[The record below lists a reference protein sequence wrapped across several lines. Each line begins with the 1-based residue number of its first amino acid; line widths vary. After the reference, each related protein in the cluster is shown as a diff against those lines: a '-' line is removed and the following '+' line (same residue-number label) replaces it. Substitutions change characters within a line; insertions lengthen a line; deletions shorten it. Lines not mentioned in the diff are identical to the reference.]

1 MIRNTARL
9 ASRFVGSAPAMPTS
23 GCIGAL
29 PTASASS
36 TARNRRAYGSINY
49 RGSSQWLGISHLP
62 GTLDGGKK
70 TDRNSSST
78 HALSDSRRRKQTF
91 KEAIHLDKYNKNYD
105 ELFLK
110 LGRLVKETLTAKQFL
125 QIATYSTFD
134 MIVLQS
140 FVHHCQNP
148 RYGYGFTSPI
158 QMAEGRGDVQLLE
171 EVAGVL
177 AAEEKRRGTCN
188 HGGEDAGRQVLYD
201 GPTWYQQLKMQ
212 NQQLVPTFFAG
223 CG

>member
-9 ASRFVGSAPAMPTS
+9 ASRVVGSAPAMPTS

-29 PTASASS
+29 PTASS

-62 GTLDGGKK
+62 GTLDGG
-70 TDRNSSST
+70 
-78 HALSDSRRRKQTF
+78 
-91 KEAIHLDKYNKNYD
+91 
-105 ELFLK
+105 
-110 LGRLVKETLTAKQFL
+110 RLVRETLTTKQFL